1 MRKPQERGV
10 LKTEHPPADR
20 QYTMPDWH
28 SLWMLLE
35 IHRCGSFRAAAPRV
49 GLSFNALRSRI
60 SELETTLGVSLL
72 TRGVTGI
79 RPTPEGAKILAE
91 AQKMEASAYQI
102 LRAGDYYSSVI
113 DGEVKIAV
121 TEGLGSAWLVPRI
134 IEFQRRHPRLRI
146 DLSCGMTSAD
156 VLRMEADV
164 AVQLTRPQEADLKVV
179 RLGYLHTMP
188 FASNSYANKFGLPT
202 RIEEISDHTLVFQIS
217 EETSTLSTYGK
228 TLPALPRAPAI
239 AIKTN
244 ASSAHTLA
252 VANGAGIGWLPTYV
266 YPLGMDLIPID
277 CGLNFRLDVWLT
289 YHPDVD
295 RVPRIRTAIDWLRAC
310 FDVRIFPF
318 FGEEYIHPRDLAALS
333 DHNDIFKIFQGFV
346 NDQAE

>member
-1 MRKPQERGV
+1 MRKPNERGV
-10 LKTEHPPADR
+10 PKTEHLPSDRPAA
-20 QYTMPDWH
+20 MPDWH

-35 IHRCGSFRAAAPRV
+35 LHRSGSFRAAAPRV
-49 GLSFNALRSRI
+49 GLSFNALRRRI
-60 SELETTLGVSLL
+60 SELEENLGVSLL
-72 TRGVTGI
+72 VRGVSGI
-79 RPTPEGAKILAE
+79 KATPEGNKILAE

-102 LRAGDYYSSVI
+102 VRAGDYYSSTI

-121 TEGLGSAWLVPRI
+121 TEGLGSAWLVPRV

-188 FASNSYANKFGLPT
+188 FAANSYANKYGLPT
-202 RIEEISDHTLVFQIS
+202 KLEEFSEHTLVFQVS
-217 EETSTLSTYGK
+217 EQTSTLSTYGK
-228 TLPALPRAPAI
+228 NLPALPRAPVI

-244 ASSAHTLA
+244 AASAHTLA

-266 YPLGMDLIPID
+266 CPLGMDLIPVD

-295 RVPRIRTAIDWLRAC
+295 RAPRIRTAIDWLRAC

-318 FGEEYIHPRDLAALS
+318 FGEEYIHPRDLAPLS
-333 DHNDIFKIFQGFV
+333 DNNSIFDIFRGFV
-346 NDQAE
+346 SDQPD